1 MTSHG
6 PIHATNGYRRK
17 GPDYLNSPD
26 MVAFTIGRI
35 VMAKMTAGRSLSWN
49 TLRARLKHIA
59 EGDTVDLPAGVNA
72 EMALAALR
80 YLPEPPGA
88 SRCNG

>member
-6 PIHATNGYRRK
+6 TMHATSGYRRK

-26 MVAFTIGRI
+26 MVAFTIGRV
-35 VMAKMTAGRSLSWN
+35 VMAKMTSGRSLSWN
-49 TLRARLKHIA
+49 TLRARLRHIA
-59 EGDTVDLPAGVNA
+59 EGETADLPAGVNA

-80 YLPEPPGA
+80 YLPEPSDA
-88 SRCNG
+88 SRCKG